1 MFSALVTRVIAAIFS
16 KGFGFSDDHFMVVEV
31 AQQWINGRDDNA
43 WLPWNG
49 NPDTNGPSLLYPG
62 FHYYLFLFLRQL
74 GITAPD
80 TKMYIVRLL
89 HALYSLSIVWYSYKI
104 TEKLSGTEVAKRV
117 GLMLALFWVLPMM
130 SVRNAVE
137 IVCIP
142 PLLLAT
148 WQLIKAD
155 EEKRSFWF
163 YLIAGLIAGVAF
175 SIRFQTLF
183 FIGGMGLV
191 LWIQRKWI
199 QGIWF
204 GVGAVM
210 CIVIIQNA
218 IDYTIWHRPFVALQ
232 YYVRYNMANA
242 YNYIVGPWY
251 NYILL
256 FSGLF
261 IPPISFFLFY
271 GISKSFKKYLM
282 VILPA
287 LLFFAFHSYF
297 PNKQE
302 RFVLPCVPFFFMAG
316 MAGWHWVE
324 QQSTYWKNHPKLLK
338 GSWTF
343 FWVVNTLLLVLLTP
357 SSSKIARVDAMT
369 WLYQNQPR
377 WSHYM
382 IEQSTA
388 WNIVI
393 PPLFY
398 SDNYSVNPYVI
409 SGEKPADSV
418 FAELKAQNL
427 PLPEFILFA
436 EKKDLE
442 ARIEKV
448 KPYVK
453 GLTYETTIES
463 SYLDKTMAWLNP
475 VNADLKYY
483 IYKVEQ

>member
-1 MFSALVTRVIAAIFS
+1 
-16 KGFGFSDDHFMVVEV
+16 
-31 AQQWINGRDDNA
+31 
-43 WLPWNG
+43 
-49 NPDTNGPSLLYPG
+49 
-62 FHYYLFLFLRQL
+62 
-74 GITAPD
+74 
-80 TKMYIVRLL
+80 
-89 HALYSLSIVWYSYKI
+89 
-104 TEKLSGTEVAKRV
+104 
-117 GLMLALFWVLPMM
+117 
-130 SVRNAVE
+130 
-137 IVCIP
+137 
-142 PLLLAT
+142 
-148 WQLIKAD
+148 
-155 EEKRSFWF
+155 
-163 YLIAGLIAGVAF
+163 
-175 SIRFQTLF
+175 
-183 FIGGMGLV
+183 
-191 LWIQRKWI
+191 
-199 QGIWF
+199 
-204 GVGAVM
+204 
-210 CIVIIQNA
+210 
-218 IDYTIWHRPFVALQ
+218 
-232 YYVRYNMANA
+232 
-242 YNYIVGPWY
+242 
-251 NYILL
+251 
-256 FSGLF
+256 
-261 IPPISFFLFY
+261 
-271 GISKSFKKYLM
+271 M

-302 RFVLPCVPFFFMAG
+302 RFVLPCIPFFFMAG

-324 QQSTYWKNHPKLLK
+324 QQSTYWKNHPKLLR

-369 WLYQNQPR
+369 WLYHNQHR

-382 IEQSTA
+382 IEQSPA

-409 SGEKPADSV
+409 SGEKPADIV

-442 ARIEKV
+442 ARIERV